1 MPFLNFNFICRKRK
15 FPKPSKNQEFKES
28 HTLMRMKGL
37 EPPRVL
43 ARQIL
48 SLLRLPFRHIRVNDE
63 DYSNT
68 IIFGLQD

>member
-1 MPFLNFNFICRKRK
+1 
-15 FPKPSKNQEFKES
+15 
-28 HTLMRMKGL
+28 MRMKGL

-63 DYSNT
+63 DYFNT